1 MIFCWKKS
9 KKTWTFSQKS
19 PDHLLL
25 MTSYLVT
32 IEIDHYWTW
41 LKMHARDER
50 TATEK
55 NQVLMFYPLG
65 ENSEKTFG
73 GSIHNLPPPL
83 YVRGLNDTISPL
95 TLEIT
100 SPQVYETSVTLNHYP
115 TDDHTLKTIISQLPV
130 KDFTCKLTHQQW
142 GHRRLLQM
150 NK

>member
-1 MIFCWKKS
+1 
-9 KKTWTFSQKS
+9 
-19 PDHLLL
+19 

-73 GSIHNLPPPL
+73 GSIHNLPPPP
-83 YVRGLNDTISPL
+83 VRSRIKWYDL
-95 TLEIT
+95 TFD
-100 SPQVYETSVTLNHYP
+100 SR
-115 TDDHTLKTIISQLPV
+115 DH
-130 KDFTCKLTHQQW
+130 
-142 GHRRLLQM
+142 
-150 NK
+150 